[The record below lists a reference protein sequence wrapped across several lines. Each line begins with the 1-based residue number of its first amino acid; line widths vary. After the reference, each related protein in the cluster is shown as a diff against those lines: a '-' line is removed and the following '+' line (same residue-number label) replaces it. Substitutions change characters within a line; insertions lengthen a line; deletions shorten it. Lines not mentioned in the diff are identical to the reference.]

1 MDRKEL
7 ARYKELLHAKK
18 RELAAGKAAAEA
30 PVPAAGV
37 MRGDVADQAAAAT
50 EADVQVRLRQ
60 TDSKLLRA
68 VDEALGRI
76 EHGAFGV
83 CTACGQP
90 ISAARLEAVP
100 WTRLCRD
107 CKEQRSD

>member
-1 MDRKEL
+1 MERKEL
-7 ARYKELLHAKK
+7 ARYKELLLDKK
-18 RELAAGKAAAEA
+18 RELSTNKAAAEA
-30 PVPAAGV
+30 PVPPASV
-37 MRGDVADQAAAAT
+37 ERGDVADQAAAAT

-68 VDEALGRI
+68 VEEALARI
-76 EHGAFGV
+76 ERGIFGV

-90 ISAARLEAVP
+90 ISTARLDAVP

-107 CKEQRSD
+107 CKEQRSA